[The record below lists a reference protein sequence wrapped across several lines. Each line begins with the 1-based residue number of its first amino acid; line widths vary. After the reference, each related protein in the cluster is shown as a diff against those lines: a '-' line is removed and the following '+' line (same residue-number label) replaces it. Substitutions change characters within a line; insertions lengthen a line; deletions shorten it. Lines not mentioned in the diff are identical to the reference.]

1 MKEKTLAEKLREEL
15 AYNPKNG
22 GLKLTDDQLRR
33 AYEFCDDYK
42 EFLNAAK
49 TEREAPSLSCP
60 APPAQPESRSIMSAS
75 VRAIACF
82 KNRMGEWFLP

>member
-22 GLKLTDDQLRR
+22 GLKLTEDQLRR

-42 EFLNAAK
+42 EFLDAAK
-49 TEREAPSLSCP
+49 TEREAVAEWLDNRVV
-60 APPAQPESRSIMSAS
+60 ETVVKS
-75 VRAIACF
+75 VA
-82 KNRMGEWFLP
+82 